1 MSNVIQLFCFD
12 GLEVRSIVF
21 ENGDVWFVGRDVA
34 EILQYVDKAQALRQH
49 CKRAKP
55 LNSLNCVKTPYS
67 ELGLSPRLIMI
78 QEPDV
83 YRLVV
88 NSQMPQAVKFE
99 DWVMS
104 DVLPQLRKTGRYQTN
119 KRPIFDVFPHP
130 TLYFPVVGPQED
142 VLMKGTRNT
151 FTGVLD
157 GLRFR
162 APIYKQSL
170 TNNVSRILIGMP
182 VAPFRRLHGIP
193 AGSHLRTRLLYDSDL
208 RRTFD
213 KIEDIACKQL
223 RQQRPKTFAKVEEIV
238 YHVTNIVKDLVE
250 LEGVILTE
258 HIPEELIEE
267 LRQVV

>member
-1 MSNVIQLFCFD
+1 MSNVIQLFCFN
-12 GLEVRSIVF
+12 GLEVRSIVV

-34 EILQYVDKAQALRQH
+34 EILQYVDKTDAVRQH
-49 CKRAKP
+49 CKRAK
-55 LNSLNCVKTPYS
+55 SLNLLCSGKMT
-67 ELGLSPRLIMI
+67 ELRPGNLLMI

-83 YRLVV
+83 YRLVL
-88 NSQMPQAVKFE
+88 NSHMPEAIKFE
-99 DWVMS
+99 DWLMS
-104 DVLPQLRKTGRYQTN
+104 EVLPQLRKTGRYQTN

-130 TLYFPVVGPQED
+130 TLNFPVVGPQED

-170 TNNVSRILIGMP
+170 TNNISRILIGMP

-238 YHVTNIVKDLVE
+238 YHATNVVKDLVE
-250 LEGVILTE
+250 LEGVVLTE
-258 HIPEELIEE
+258 HVPEELIEE
-267 LRQVV
+267 LRQVG